1 MFYVYRF
8 INQENQI
15 IYVGRTVNITTRMSA
30 HFGKSGHLPVD
41 CYKSVARI
49 DYLSVKTKNDMK
61 IKELYYISKYKPK
74 YNTADMHDTSLS
86 LNELEDA
93 WVVYEKSKN
102 PAPHLFESLK
112 QKMKMLSN
120 KNTELQQT
128 VEQLKSERVVL
139 PFTSSTERAVF
150 SKDLGYDADF
160 IRAVFHCE
168 PLADDNIYKK
178 IRLTILGR
186 ERVESF
192 YRDVLKKEHVWWDA
206 EEKDS
211 MNLQN
216 RIPS

>member
-8 INQENQI
+8 INQDNQI

-30 HFGKSGHLPVD
+30 HFGKSGHLPID

-61 IKELYYISKYKPK
+61 IKELYYISKYKPQ
-74 YNTADMHDTSLS
+74 YNTADMHDTSLT

-102 PAPHLFESLK
+102 NAPHLFETLK
-112 QKMKMLSN
+112 QKMKTLSK

-128 VEQLKSERVVL
+128 VEQLKNERVVL
-139 PFTSSTERAVF
+139 PFASSNERALF

-160 IRAVFHCE
+160 ISAVFHCE
-168 PLADDNIYKK
+168 SLADDNLYKK
-178 IRLTILGR
+178 IRLTLLGR
-186 ERVESF
+186 ERVEAF
-192 YRDVLKKEHVWWDA
+192 YRDVLKKEYVWWDK
-206 EEKDS
+206 ENKTTT
-211 MNLQN
+211 NFPK